1 LRVAGAARWDH
12 AAFLEFDSWTLV
24 SFGCSQNKP
33 DNPLKLLRTVAPQE
47 RADSSERNVMSVI
60 KSLVPAGIASIM
72 LALGGCGSGSGDNM
86 SATPSSGT
94 AAPIPGLQP
103 TLASIQDLVFT
114 PTCIGCHSGANA
126 PQGLQLTA
134 GNSAANLINVPAPRD
149 PTQIRVIPGN
159 PDGSLLIQK
168 LEGTATLGARMPLG
182 QPPLDPSTIAVIR
195 QWITNGAPTT

>member
-1 LRVAGAARWDH
+1 
-12 AAFLEFDSWTLV
+12 
-24 SFGCSQNKP
+24 
-33 DNPLKLLRTVAPQE
+33 
-47 RADSSERNVMSVI
+47 MSTMRC
-60 KSLVPAGIASIM
+60 LVPIGFAS
-72 LALGGCGSGSGDNM
+72 LALALSGCGSGNGSDM
-86 SATPSSGT
+86 PAASAGGT
-94 AAPIPGLQP
+94 APPIQGLQP
-103 TLASIQDLVFT
+103 TLASIQDNVFT

-168 LEGTATLGARMPLG
+168 LQGTATLGARMPLG

-195 QWITNGAPTT
+195 LWITNGAPTQ